1 MQNLK
6 RCRLQNQPKPLI
18 LLSIHIGSRLPLCS
32 RKNGKC
38 KRSCFSRSIF
48 WTIFPTM
55 TFIFFSNIILFVS
68 VNPSRWETLKLAI
81 GFVGK
86 TKNIYIALLQI
97 VQNFLQHFISPCL
110 HVVVSVVTT
119 LRQVHVKNDC
129 QKSSSEI
136 CNHLKSFYF
145 TPNDSTISKTT

>member
-6 RCRLQNQPKPLI
+6 RCRLQNQPKLLI

-55 TFIFFSNIILFVS
+55 TFIFFPNIILFVS
-68 VNPSRWETLKLAI
+68 VGHFPAGSSSVKIKATYWRIPIDPFWFGLWAGN
-81 GFVGK
+81 
-86 TKNIYIALLQI
+86 
-97 VQNFLQHFISPCL
+97 NFLFSFFVCRNHFCIICYLLIFSRFSSVQH
-110 HVVVSVVTT
+110 HV
-119 LRQVHVKNDC
+119 NF
-129 QKSSSEI
+129 QKQGGQI
-136 CNHLKSFYF
+136 
-145 TPNDSTISKTT
+145 

>member
-6 RCRLQNQPKPLI
+6 RCRLQNQPKLLI

-55 TFIFFSNIILFVS
+55 TFIFFSQYHSVCQRWTFFRRVIISKIKATYWRIPIGLSTTPCKFSKAGRSNIVIPQTNSTRPVRLRVHG
-68 VNPSRWETLKLAI
+68 LK
-81 GFVGK
+81 VH
-86 TKNIYIALLQI
+86 
-97 VQNFLQHFISPCL
+97 FLQVHT
-110 HVVVSVVTT
+110 VSG
-119 LRQVHVKNDC
+119 
-129 QKSSSEI
+129 
-136 CNHLKSFYF
+136 CN
-145 TPNDSTISKTT
+145 